1 MRSNQGFTLVELMVA
16 LGIGMVVTL
25 AGMQLF
31 LTNQKTFNI
40 NRASVDVAANGRLAI
55 DQITR
60 SLRRVGYFSME
71 TGDTGI
77 PTLASDTYSG
87 AVISQNSATTNVGIG
102 NSDRLVLQYRTIEPT
117 EVDCEGTNVVSVG
130 AYGERITERYILASD
145 TDNVPSLACDGN
157 DANTTGTIIARGIES
172 FQILLGVD
180 GTSNRAVG
188 VTRYMDVT
196 TYAALVPR
204 PPIVAVRIG
213 LLARSEQEIGNAP
226 AVDTSMYV
234 LQDEIKKT
242 DLPPAD
248 RKLRRVFVSTVQLRN
263 ADSSGV

>member
-1 MRSNQGFTLVELMVA
+1 MRRTQGFTLVELVLA

-25 AGMQLF
+25 AATQLF

-55 DQITR
+55 DQMTR
-60 SLRRVGYFSME
+60 SLRRVGYFSTE
-71 TGDTGI
+71 ASDTAI
-77 PTLASDTYSG
+77 PTLATDSYSG
-87 AVISQNSATTNVGIG
+87 AVVSANSATTSVGIG
-102 NSDRLVLQYRTIEPT
+102 NSDRLVLQYRTIDPV
-117 EVDCEGTNVVSVG
+117 EVDCEGTNVAFSG
-130 AYGERITERYILASD
+130 QYGERVTERYFLVND

-157 DANTTGTIIARGIES
+157 DANATGTVIARGIES

-180 GTSNRAVG
+180 TSANRAVG
-188 VTRYMDVT
+188 VTRYMDVA

-213 LLARSEQEIGNAP
+213 LLARSEQEMTSPP

-234 LQDEIKKT
+234 LQDEIEST
-242 DLPPAD
+242 DLPTD
-248 RKLRRVFVSTVQLRN
+248 RKLRRVFVSTIQLRN